1 MRLFGSL
8 LLFLCAAT
16 GVSSFSVTTKA
27 DKVKV
32 KENEGADLTCSY
44 SADFGNSPRVEWKFQ
59 DKGKVKY
66 VIYDGKP
73 TSDYTSRVSMYTGSN
88 LRFSKVTRQD
98 NGIYICEVS
107 SSIGVAQQVLVE
119 LTVLVPPSPPKCGI
133 PQTVTTNKPATLTCY
148 DPDSSPPPTHKW
160 FKDNVPMPEDPSK
173 ISAFKNATYK
183 LDIKNGNLVFP
194 SVTKMDSAMY
204 YCEVSNEAGPPQRCQ
219 GVRMEVRDLNTGG
232 IVAGVI
238 ILLLLVAAVIVG
250 VWYANKKGYLPKK
263 SQSKQPSAVYQP
275 QSMYG
280 DGEEDD
286 GDFKQKSS
294 FVV

>member
-1 MRLFGSL
+1 MRRFGSL
-8 LLFLCAAT
+8 LLFLCAAA
-16 GVSSFSVTTKA
+16 GVSSFSVTTTA
-27 DKVKV
+27 AKVKV
-32 KENEGADLTCSY
+32 KENDGADLTCSF
-44 SADFGNSPRVEWKFQ
+44 SADFGSTPRIEWKFQ
-59 DKGKVKY
+59 DKGSVKY

-73 TSDYTSRVSMYTGSN
+73 TNDYTSRVTVYGGSN
-88 LRFSKVTRQD
+88 LRFSKVTRRD
-98 NGIYICEVS
+98 NGNYICEVS
-107 SSIGVAQQVLVE
+107 SPGGVAQQVLVE

-133 PQTVTTNKPATLTCY
+133 PQTVTTNTPATLTCF

-160 FKDNVPMPEDPSK
+160 FKDNVPLPEDPSQ

-183 LDIKNGNLVFP
+183 LDMKTGILLFP
-194 SVTKMDSAMY
+194 SVTKMDTAMY

-219 GVRMEVRDLNTGG
+219 GGKMEVRDLNTGG

-238 ILLLLVAAVIVG
+238 ILLLVLVAVIVG

-263 SQSKQPSAVYQP
+263 SQSKPQTAVYQP
-275 QSMYG
+275 QSMHG